1 MTTPGLSPVLSVH
14 GATVTLDS
22 RPVLRQVH
30 LEVAKGEVVAL
41 LGANGSGKSTLVRA
55 AVGLIPLDEGQVE
68 LFGTALSKFR
78 AWRRLGY
85 VPQHSRAVAGVPAT
99 VQEVVMS
106 GRLSRRP
113 YAGLARH
120 ADHVAAK
127 AAIARV
133 GLADRLRSPL
143 ADLSGGQQQRVLIA
157 RALAGDAD
165 LLVMDE
171 PTSGVD
177 HENQEALAE
186 LLGGLV
192 KEGSSVLLVA
202 HELGPMRNLVDRVVV
217 LGDGRVVSTGGVDA
231 AVHEEHEQVHHHSEP
246 SGPRP
251 EVPPAGGVWGEGV
264 FR

>member
-1 MTTPGLSPVLSVH
+1 MTVLSVRD
-14 GATVTLDS
+14 ASVTLEG
-22 RPVLRQVH
+22 RPVLRHVD
-30 LEVAKGEVVAL
+30 LEVAEGEIVAL

-55 AVGLIPLDEGQVE
+55 AVGLVPLDEGQVE
-68 LFGTALSKFR
+68 LFGTPLAKFR

-113 YAGLARH
+113 FAGLARE
-120 ADHVAAK
+120 ADHDAVTAAV
-127 AAIARV
+127 ARV
-133 GLADRLRSPL
+133 GLPDRLRSPL
-143 ADLSGGQQQRVLIA
+143 AELSGGQQQRVLIA

-177 HENQEALAE
+177 HESQESIAE
-186 LLGGLV
+186 LIGGLV
-192 KEGSSVLLVA
+192 NEGASVLLVA
-202 HELGPMRNLVDRVVV
+202 HELGPMRSLVDRVVV
-217 LGDGRVVSTGGVDA
+217 LGDGQVVSTGGVDA
-231 AVHEEHEQVHHHSEP
+231 AVHEEHEQVHHHAEP
-246 SGPRP
+246 PEPRP
-251 EVPPAGGVWGEGV
+251 EVLGGEGV

>member
-1 MTTPGLSPVLSVH
+1 MTALSVRD
-14 GATVTLDS
+14 ASVTLEG
-22 RPVLRQVH
+22 RPVLRHVD
-30 LEVAKGEVVAL
+30 LEVAEGEIVAL

-55 AVGLIPLDEGQVE
+55 SVGLVPLDEGQVE
-68 LFGTALSKFR
+68 LFGTPLAKFR

-106 GRLSRRP
+106 GRLARRP
-113 YAGLARH
+113 FAGLASTN
-120 ADHVAAK
+120 DHDAVT

-133 GLADRLRSPL
+133 GLVDRLRSPL
-143 ADLSGGQQQRVLIA
+143 AELSGGQQQRVLIA

-177 HENQEALAE
+177 HDSQESLAE

-192 KEGSSVLLVA
+192 NEGASVLLVA
-202 HELGPMRNLVDRVVV
+202 HELGPMRPLIDRTLVLRH
-217 LGDGRVVSTGGVDA
+217 GRVDYDGPVSGVTY
-231 AVHEEHEQVHHHSEP
+231 EEHEQVHHHTDP
-246 SGPRP
+246 PDPRP
-251 EVPPAGGVWGEGV
+251 EVLGGEGV

>member
-1 MTTPGLSPVLSVH
+1 MTTPDPSPVLSVQ
-14 GATVTLDS
+14 GATVTIDG
-22 RPVLRQVH
+22 RPVLRQVD
-30 LEVAKGEVVAL
+30 LEVSKGEVVAL

-55 AVGLIPLDEGQVE
+55 AVGLIPLDDGRVE
-68 LFGTALSKFR
+68 LFGTALPRFR

-113 YAGLARH
+113 YAGLARR
-120 ADHVAAK
+120 ADHDAVLGAVT
-127 AAIARV
+127 RV
-133 GLADRLRSPL
+133 GLADR
-143 ADLSGGQQQRVLIA
+143 SGGQQQRVLIA

-177 HENQEALAE
+177 HENQEALAG

-192 KEGSSVLLVA
+192 HDGSSVLLVA
-202 HELGPMRNLVDRVVV
+202 HELGPMRPLIDRTLVLR
-217 LGDGRVVSTGGVDA
+217 DGRVDYDGPVSGVTF
-231 AVHEEHEQVHHHSEP
+231 EEHEQVHHHTEP
-246 SGPRP
+246 PEPRP
-251 EVPPAGGVWGEGV
+251 EVLGGEGV

>member
-1 MTTPGLSPVLSVH
+1 MTVLSVRD
-14 GATVTLDS
+14 ASVTFEG
-22 RPVLRQVH
+22 RPVLRHVN
-30 LEVAKGEVVAL
+30 LEVAEGEIVAL

-55 AVGLIPLDEGQVE
+55 AVGLVHLDEGQVE
-68 LFGTALSKFR
+68 LFGTPLAKFR
-78 AWRRLGY
+78 GWRRLGY

-113 YAGLARH
+113 LAGLART
-120 ADHVAAK
+120 ADHDAVT

-133 GLADRLRSPL
+133 GLVDRMRSPL
-143 ADLSGGQQQRVLIA
+143 AELSGGQQQRVLIA

-177 HENQEALAE
+177 HDNQESLAE
-186 LLGGLV
+186 LIGGLV
-192 KEGSSVLLVA
+192 NEGASVLLVA

-231 AVHEEHEQVHHHSEP
+231 AVDEEHEQVHHHTDPPE
-246 SGPRP
+246 PRP
-251 EVPPAGGVWGEGV
+251 EVLGGEGV

>member
-1 MTTPGLSPVLSVH
+1 MSAPLQVRVASVRLE
-14 GATVTLDS
+14 G
-22 RPVLRQVH
+22 RPVLRDVD
-30 LEVAKGEVVAL
+30 LEVSEGEFVAL

-55 AVGLIPLDEGQVE
+55 AVGLVSLDSGEVE
-68 LFGTALSKFR
+68 LFGTPLRRFR

-99 VQEVVMS
+99 VHEVVMS

-113 YAGLARH
+113 YAGLARR
-120 ADHVAAK
+120 ADHDAVVGAVS
-127 AAIARV
+127 RV

-143 ADLSGGQQQRVLIA
+143 AELSGGQQQRVLIA

-177 HENQEALAE
+177 HDHQEILAE

-192 KEGSSVLLVA
+192 HDGSSVLLVA
-202 HELGPMRNLVDRVVV
+202 HELGPMRSLVDRVVV
-217 LGDGRVVSTGGVDA
+217 LDDGRVVSTGGAEA
-231 AVHEEHEQVHHHSEP
+231 AVHEEHAQVHHHTDPPE
-246 SGPRP
+246 PRP
-251 EVPPAGGVWGEGV
+251 EVLGGEGV